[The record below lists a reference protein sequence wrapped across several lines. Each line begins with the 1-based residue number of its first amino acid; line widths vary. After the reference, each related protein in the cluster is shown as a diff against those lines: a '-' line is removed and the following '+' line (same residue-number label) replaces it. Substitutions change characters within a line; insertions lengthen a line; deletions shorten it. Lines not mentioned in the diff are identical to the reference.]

1 MKMPVYFVSH
11 GGGPWPWISEW
22 DAMYAKLHESLVQMP
37 AQLPQRPKAILMVSA
52 HWISR
57 DELQVMTNPQPGMF
71 YDYYGFP
78 EHTYKVEYSA
88 PGSPALA
95 QEVRELLEKQG
106 FKVSE
111 DAERGFDHG
120 AFVPLAVAFP
130 EADIPVV
137 QLSDPAALRQMFFL
151 RPHHRI
157 WLSPNSSLQGIIH
170 ASMASALSTHSLQL
184 FGCRRIPPCKA

>member
-95 QEVRELLEKQG
+95 QEDDRQG
-106 FKVSE
+106 GGDE
-111 DAERGFDHG
+111 GQRAQHDLGHRRLPDAADH
-120 AFVPLAVAFP
+120 
-130 EADIPVV
+130 V
-137 QLSDPAALRQMFFL
+137 QHRPDPA
-151 RPHHRI
+151 
-157 WLSPNSSLQGIIH
+157 G
-170 ASMASALSTHSLQL
+170 
-184 FGCRRIPPCKA
+184 